1 MEHEIVSALITENQD
16 EWHVFILFSQKLS
29 IRVLINEDVQSNCG
43 LWCIFIQSK
52 FSSFTFSP

>member
-16 EWHVFILFSQKLS
+16 EWHVFILFSQKLP

-43 LWCIFIQSK
+43 LWCIFI
-52 FSSFTFSP
+52 